1 MKKNI
6 VVVCIALYF
15 ISIVICLL
23 IYRNQKVRIVDLQTQ
38 LAKQKLISENPK
50 VTQKPTYKY
59 IERKVDIERIPDNI
73 KQIIAEND
81 ELKILLESFREK
93 EVVIEGE
100 KIIEPSYPP
109 AEITVQ
115 RRDNK
120 FSVLA
125 LSPPNF
131 NWNLGWYIGV
141 GYKIIRYPNISAGIG
156 WEFSKIEKMRVFAE
170 LRF

>member
-6 VVVCIALYF
+6 IVYVALYF
-15 ISIVICLL
+15 ILVVVCLL
-23 IYRNQKVRIVDLQTQ
+23 IYRNQKIRIVDLQTQ
-38 LAKQKLISENPK
+38 LEKQKLVSENPR
-50 VTQKPTYKY
+50 VVQKPVIKY
-59 IERKVDIERIPDNI
+59 IERRVNIEKIPDNI
-73 KQIIAEND
+73 RQIIAEND
-81 ELKILLESFREK
+81 ELKVLLESFREK

-131 NWNLGWYIGV
+131 NWDLGWYIGV
-141 GYKIIRYPNISAGIG
+141 GYKIIRYPDISAGVG
-156 WEFSKIEKMRVFAE
+156 WEFDKIGKMRAFAM

>member
-6 VVVCIALYF
+6 
-15 ISIVICLL
+15 IVICITSYFLLLVVCLL
-23 IYRNQKVRIVDLQTQ
+23 IYRNQKVKILDLQTQ
-38 LAKQKLISENPK
+38 LEKQKLVSENPR
-50 VTQKPTYKY
+50 VVQKPVIKY
-59 IERKVDIERIPDNI
+59 IERRVDIEKIPDNI
-73 KQIIAEND
+73 RQIIAEND
-81 ELKILLESFREK
+81 ELKVLLESFREK

-141 GYKIIRYPNISAGIG
+141 GYKIIRYPDISAGVG
-156 WEFSKIEKMRVFAE
+156 WEFDKIGKMRAFAM